1 MHLPREALK
10 NSQGW
15 CLPEAGASGLGSI
28 RVTDPNSLPHR
39 PVLWNLSA
47 PPSWF
52 CRSCMYQTSA
62 NAELIQCTVNDWGC
76 LSSSFSKVIVE
87 IAIAFQIYNPI
98 SYPSIRS
105 LWSKTRSGMPHARQ
119 LRDWRSQ
126 LRLDPVWTSNHL
138 KLGMPWSEWSQN
150 CCCFFLPLFSS
161 AQLFAIPTPIEG
173 EDGGG
178 QNHPV
183 EFHFFCLETL
193 GSWSNPSKGKPNVS
207 SFKNEF
213 PPNFC
218 EMLFVAVLFYASF
231 HLGSSI
237 KTGKASEAASNWHKG
252 FFPGSC
258 RKWNRQRYPVFP

>member
-1 MHLPREALK
+1 
-10 NSQGW
+10 
-15 CLPEAGASGLGSI
+15 
-28 RVTDPNSLPHR
+28 
-39 PVLWNLSA
+39 
-47 PPSWF
+47 
-52 CRSCMYQTSA
+52 MYQTSA

-173 EDGGG
+173 EDGGDKTILSNSIFFAWKPWDRDPTHQKESQMSLRSKTSFRQISVKCSLLLFFFMQVFIWG
-178 QNHPV
+178 VQSKQAKHLRLHP
-183 EFHFFCLETL
+183 
-193 GSWSNPSKGKPNVS
+193 
-207 SFKNEF
+207 
-213 PPNFC
+213 
-218 EMLFVAVLFYASF
+218 
-231 HLGSSI
+231 
-237 KTGKASEAASNWHKG
+237 TGIKASSLGRVASGTGNAT
-252 FFPGSC
+252 PCSLSC
-258 RKWNRQRYPVFP
+258 